1 MRWIVPVIGVL
12 AVAAGAVFTLQ
23 GLGILGGSVMTG
35 HTIWAVIGPILA
47 LIGLVLVVVGLRRRG
62 AASV

>member
-1 MRWIVPVIGVL
+1 MRWIVPIVGVL

-47 LIGLVLVVVGLRRRG
+47 LIGLVLVVVGLRRG
-62 AASV
+62 TASV